1 MNRSQFLRLLFL
13 SLLVLLA
20 LPLKV
25 LADMV
30 PRVFKTRRHPLPIT
44 PVEEFYIEDY
54 SGPPKSLRQ
63 GADHWRL
70 TIKGKVDH
78 PLTLDYRQIL
88 ARPSVKRIITMN
100 CIGNPVGGRAI
111 GTAAWQGIS
120 LKDLLDTA
128 DPHFFSNTL
137 ILRAEDG
144 YYESIPLRKARHP
157 GAMLAYKMNGKPLTL
172 NHGFPLRL
180 LIPGLYG
187 IKQMKWIVEIE
198 VADHRPKGYWH
209 KKGWSKQAKVKIISR
224 IDLPE
229 NNETLFTR
237 KTVIRGIAFAG
248 DRGIQYV
255 QVSID
260 GEKTWSLAQLEKP
273 LSSYSWV
280 FWKFPC
286 IFHRPGRTRIAVR
299 AADQYSGLQ
308 QDDLRDPFPSGT
320 SGIHRIE
327 VLVS

>member
-1 MNRSQFLRLLFL
+1 MNRSQFLRLLFFG
-13 SLLVLLA
+13 LLFLLA

-30 PRVFKTRRHPLPIT
+30 PHVFKTRKHPLPIT
-44 PVEEFYIEDY
+44 PVQEFYIEDY
-54 SGPPKSLRQ
+54 SGPPKSLRH
-63 GADHWRL
+63 GADPWRL

-111 GTAAWQGIS
+111 GNAEWQGIP
-120 LKDLLDTA
+120 LKDLLAEA

-144 YYESIPLRKARHP
+144 YYESIPLRKAKHP

-209 KKGWSKQAKVKIISR
+209 KRGWSKQAKVKIISR

-229 NNETLFTR
+229 NNEVLR
-237 KTVIRGIAFAG
+237 SRQTVIRGIAFAG

-273 LSSYSWV
+273 LSPYSWV

-308 QDDLRDPFPSGT
+308 KDDLRDPFPSGT

>member
-1 MNRSQFLRLLFL
+1 MNRSQFLRLLFFG
-13 SLLVLLA
+13 LLFLLA

-30 PRVFKTRRHPLPIT
+30 PHVFKTRKHPLPIT
-44 PVEEFYIEDY
+44 PVQEFYIEDY
-54 SGPPKSLRQ
+54 SGPPKSLRH

-111 GTAAWQGIS
+111 GNAEWQGIP
-120 LKDLLDTA
+120 LKDLLAEA

-144 YYESIPLRKARHP
+144 YYESIPLRKAKHP

-209 KKGWSKQAKVKIISR
+209 KRGWSKQAKVKIISR

-229 NNETLFTR
+229 NNEVLR
-237 KTVIRGIAFAG
+237 SRQTVIRGIAFAG

-273 LSSYSWV
+273 LSPYSWV

>member
-1 MNRSQFLRLLFL
+1 MTRSRFLRFLL
-13 SLLVLLA
+13 SLAFFLILLPVKA
-20 LPLKV
+20 
-25 LADMV
+25 LADMK
-30 PRVFKTRRHPLPIT
+30 PRVFKTRKHPLPIT
-44 PVEEFYIEDY
+44 PVEEFYVEDT

-63 GADHWRL
+63 GAANWRL
-70 TIKGKVDH
+70 TVKGKVDR
-78 PLTLDYRQIL
+78 PLTLDYKQIL
-88 ARPSVKRIITMN
+88 SRPTVKRIITLN

-111 GTAAWQGIS
+111 GNAEWEGIP
-120 LKDLLDTA
+120 LKDLIDSA

-137 ILRAEDG
+137 ILKAEDG
-144 YYESIPLRKARHP
+144 YYESIPLGKAKHP
-157 GAMLAYKMNGKPLTL
+157 AAILATKMNGKPLNL

-187 IKQMKWIVEIE
+187 IKQMKWIKEIE
-198 VADHRPKGYWH
+198 VANHRPKGYWH
-209 KKGWSKQAKVKIISR
+209 KKGWSKEAKVKIISR
-224 IDLPE
+224 IDIPE
-229 NNETLFTR
+229 NNER
-237 KTVIRGIAFAG
+237 ISSRQTVIKGIAFAG

-260 GEKTWSLAQLEKP
+260 GEKTWSLAELEKP
-273 LSSYSWV
+273 LSPYSWV

-286 IFHRPGRTRIAVR
+286 TFPRPGRTRIAVR

-327 VLVS
+327 VLVP

>member
-1 MNRSQFLRLLFL
+1 MNRSQFLRLLFF
-13 SLLVLLA
+13 SLLFLLTFSF
-20 LPLKV
+20 KV
-25 LADMV
+25 VADMV
-30 PRVFKTRRHPLPIT
+30 PRVFKSRKLPLPIT

-54 SGPPKSLRQ
+54 SGPPKSLRR
-63 GADHWRL
+63 GADNWRL
-70 TIKGKVDH
+70 TLKGKVDH
-78 PLTLDYRQIL
+78 PLTLNYRQIL
-88 ARPSVKRIITMN
+88 ARPSVKRIITLN

-111 GTAAWQGIS
+111 GNAEWEGIP
-120 LKDLLDTA
+120 LKDLIDEA
-128 DPHFFSNTL
+128 DPYFFSNTL
-137 ILRAEDG
+137 IIKAEDG
-144 YYESIPLRKARHP
+144 YFESIPLRKARHS
-157 GAMLAYKMNGKPLTL
+157 GAMLATKMNGKPLTL

-187 IKQMKWIVEIE
+187 IKQMKWIKEIE
-198 VADHRPKGYWH
+198 VANHRPKGYWH

-229 NNETLFTR
+229 NNEVLR
-237 KTVIRGIAFAG
+237 SRQTVLKGIAFAG

-273 LSSYSWV
+273 LSPFSWV

-286 IFHRPGRTRIAVR
+286 TFHRPGRNRIAVR

-327 VLVS
+327 VMVS

>member
-1 MNRSQFLRLLFL
+1 MNRSQFLRFLFF
-13 SLLVLLA
+13 SLLSLLA

-25 LADMV
+25 MADMV
-30 PRVFKTRRHPLPIT
+30 PRVFKTRKLPLPIT
-44 PVEEFYIEDY
+44 PVEEFYIEDVA
-54 SGPPKSLRQ
+54 GPPKSLRQ
-63 GADHWRL
+63 GADDWRL

-78 PLTLDYRQIL
+78 PLTLNYRQIL
-88 ARPSVKRIITMN
+88 ARRSVKRVITLN

-111 GTAAWQGIS
+111 GNAEWEGIL
-120 LKDLLDTA
+120 LKDLIDTA

-144 YYESIPLRKARHP
+144 YYENIPLRKARHP
-157 GAMLAYKMNGKPLTL
+157 GAMLATKMNGQPLTL

-187 IKQMKWIVEIE
+187 IKQMKWIREIE
-198 VADHRPKGYWH
+198 VANHSPKGYWN

-229 NNETLFTR
+229 NNQTLFTR
-237 KTVIRGIAFAG
+237 QTVIRGIAFAG

-255 QVSID
+255 QVSIN
-260 GEKTWSLAQLEKP
+260 GEKTWSLAELEKP
-273 LSSYSWV
+273 LSPYSWV

-286 IFHRPGRTRIAVR
+286 TFHRTGRTRIAVR

-327 VLVS
+327 VLVA